1 MCDWQQSLHCRLLVA
16 AGLVEGCHGY
26 KPGPLLGPLFWP
38 PVVILPGTNAR
49 GAALV
54 SACYKYTTKHVKIQ
68 DGNILA
74 ARKTICGCFVIAL
87 NFFAFAK

>member
-1 MCDWQQSLHCRLLVA
+1 M
-16 AGLVEGCHGY
+16 
-26 KPGPLLGPLFWP
+26 
-38 PVVILPGTNAR
+38 
-49 GAALV
+49 